1 MNIKYLLLNTII
13 LPKIIQSFQKK
24 SIFSIQNRYK
34 FLLKKNDK
42 LFSKNKTNN
51 FIISKNDYKPK
62 TYNQKEYKNSLENSK
77 INLIVCC
84 GPAGTGKTL
93 LACQYAIESLINNN
107 INKIIITRP
116 AICIDENI
124 GYLPGNIQSKMQP
137 WMIPIYDIFEEYYS
151 KKDLNQLINDNII
164 EICPLTFIQG
174 RTFKNS
180 IVIADEMQNSTPN
193 QMFMLLTRLGIKSKM
208 IITGDLEQTYNKN
221 NGLNDINNKLTSNYP
236 TKKEMND
243 DSIDLITLTK
253 SDIQRSNIVKVINNL
268 YKD

>member
-24 SIFSIQNRYK
+24 YIFSI
-34 FLLKKNDK
+34 KKNDK
-42 LFSKNKTNN
+42 LFSKNKINN
-51 FIISKNDYKPK
+51 FTTSKDKYQPK
-62 TYNQKEYKNSLENSK
+62 TYNQKEYKDSLNNKK
-77 INLIVCC
+77 IDLVICN

-93 LACQYAIESLINNN
+93 MACQFAIESLINNN

-116 AICIDENI
+116 TISIDENI
-124 GYLPGNIQSKMQP
+124 GFLPGNIQSKMQP

-151 KKDLNQLINDNII
+151 KKDLNQLIHENII

-221 NGLNDINNKLTSNYP
+221 NGLNDIINKLMDNYYS
-236 TKKEMND
+236 KKEMNN
-243 DSIDLITLTK
+243 DSIDLINLDK

-268 YKD
+268 YEH